1 MGQGAIPGRIL
12 LSYTSEFRNRFDLTT
27 SAKKRA
33 AVNSTPGSSW
43 HISTFIL
50 INSICHFGDA
60 FSFLFLSIHDLCL
73 LGMNC
78 ILAITKGNCDCIY
91 CSLCIISSGK
101 TFVLKEQGISAC
113 EHTITTFVREN
124 ICRENQ
130 PNVDLS
136 VYNFS
141 HFIYLGLISI
151 FSLSSLSQACS
162 FYEVIVFI
170 FKPIWVKYSVRCLE
184 AMY

>member
-43 HISTFIL
+43 HISIFIL

-78 ILAITKGNCDCIY
+78 
-91 CSLCIISSGK
+91 SSSGK

-151 FSLSSLSQACS
+151 FSLSSLIQACS

-170 FKPIWVKYSVRCLE
+170 FKPIWVKYSVWCLE